1 MYNEFE
7 IINWNEIK
15 IRLAKEYS
23 QLTNADLQ
31 WRDTSQ
37 EDLLKTIANNLGIS
51 MREIRDVIKIT

>member
-1 MYNEFE
+1 MNNEFE

-15 IRLAKEYS
+15 IRLSKEYS

-51 MREIRDVIKIT
+51 MREIRDVIKTT